1 MEAQMTGD
9 PIVCWELASHDE
21 AKSADFFRKVFD
33 WEVPFD
39 DKLGFYRVKS
49 PGTPTCSRGLIFT
62 LRQAKLPFL
71 TIYIGV
77 KDIDAKRRLVVENGG
92 FIVIEPFDI
101 GDGERICL
109 FNEPSGV
116 TFAMIQEKS
125 A

>member
-1 MEAQMTGD
+1 MTGD

-21 AKSADFFRKVFD
+21 AKSAEFFRKVFD

-39 DKLGFYRVKS
+39 EKLGFYRVKS

-71 TIYIGV
+71 TLYIGV
-77 KDIDAKRRLVVENGG
+77 KDIDAKRRLVAEHGG
-92 FIVIEPFDI
+92 FIVIEPFAI

>member
-1 MEAQMTGD
+1 MRGD
-9 PIVCWELASHDE
+9 PIVCWELATHDE
-21 AKSADFFRKVFD
+21 AKSAEFFRKVFD
-33 WEVPFD
+33 WEVTFD
-39 DKLGFYRVKS
+39 EKLGFYRVKS
-49 PGTPTCSRGLIFT
+49 PGTADSSRGLIFT

-71 TIYIGV
+71 TIYIAV
-77 KDIDAKRRLVVENGG
+77 RDIEAKCKLVRENGG

-101 GDGERICL
+101 SDGERICL